1 MLSSHV
7 LNAPMKDVS
16 QRNLKLALTA
26 SLVLHAVLLSIHFKL
41 PQALE
46 RASQQAMD
54 VILVNKKSAQKP
66 THAQAK
72 AQTNADGGGNT
83 DQDRRAATP
92 LPPSPQQQQGNDLVD
107 MKRRTAELEAMQQ
120 QLMSAAQ
127 SKRKTLETKRRVE
140 VPNETPVPLSGLD
153 YADTAKAFAQQMG
166 AIERQMDEYN
176 KRPRKKFIGIRTEE
190 VKYAQYMEAWR
201 EKVQRIGS
209 LNYPEAARGK
219 LYGQPTLA
227 VSIGKEGELIG
238 VEVVRSSGHKVLDD
252 AAVRIVRLAAP
263 FAKFPP
269 DIAKDTDILDITRQ
283 WHFTVEGSLGIGNK

>member
-1 MLSSHV
+1 MT
-7 LNAPMKDVS
+7 DVS

-26 SLVLHAVLLSIHFKL
+26 SLVLHAILLSIHFKL

-46 RASQQAMD
+46 KASQQAMD

-66 THAQAK
+66 SQAQAK
-72 AQTNADGGGNT
+72 AQTNSDGGGNT

-107 MKRRTAELEAMQQ
+107 TRRRAAELEAMQQ
-120 QLMSAAQ
+120 QLLTAAQ
-127 SKRKTLETKRRVE
+127 SQRKTFENKRRVE
-140 VPNETPVPLSGLD
+140 VPNDTPTPMTGLD
-153 YADTAKAFAQQMG
+153 YADTAKAFAQQIG
-166 AIERQMDEYN
+166 AIERQVDDYN

-219 LYGQPTLA
+219 LYGQPTLS
-227 VSIGKEGELIG
+227 VSIGKDGELIN
-238 VEVVRSSGHKVLDD
+238 VDVVRSSGHKVLDD

-283 WHFTVEGSLGIGNK
+283 WHFTVEGSLGIGAK